1 MSFIDIIYEDQVG
14 GDKTIADF
22 SKLLFNVYGGTPKEK
37 DRGLTDETIAKIFK
51 KFSNTISKKLN
62 YDNTKIVK
70 LDNSN
75 NNNDNFIDDLQK
87 SEFANVML
95 LMTSRDKLLNLGKA
109 IHAKGVSFD
118 GIGNWQFFEN
128 ILNLKDSSQTCT
140 YEQFIYFL
148 SLFNDNC
155 QNTFDVSD
163 PKQWAILKSFY
174 EKWINKK

>member
-1 MSFIDIIYEDQVG
+1 MSFIDIICSDQVSG
-14 GDKTIADF
+14 EKSISDF

-37 DRGLTDETIAKIFK
+37 DKGLTDETIAKIFK
-51 KFSNTISKKLN
+51 KFSNTISNKLN

-75 NNNDNFIDDLQK
+75 NNEHFIDDSQK

-95 LMTSRDKLLNLGKA
+95 LMTSKDKLLNLGKA
-109 IHAKGVSFD
+109 IHEKGLSFN

-128 ILNLKDSSQTCT
+128 ILNLKDSSQICS

-148 SLFNDNC
+148 SLFDGYC
-155 QNTFDVSD
+155 QNTFDIND
-163 PKQWAILKSFY
+163 PKQWLIVKSFY
-174 EKWINKK
+174 EKWINK

>member
-1 MSFIDIIYEDQVG
+1 MSFIDMICPDQVSG
-14 GDKTIADF
+14 EKAISDF

-37 DRGLTDETIAKIFK
+37 DQGLTDETIAKIFK

-70 LDNSN
+70 LDNT
-75 NNNDNFIDDLQK
+75 NNNDHFIDDSQK

-95 LMTSRDKLLNLGKA
+95 LMTSKDKLLNLGKA
-109 IHAKGVSFD
+109 IYEKGLSFD

-128 ILNLKDSSQTCT
+128 ILNLKDSSQICT

-148 SLFNDNC
+148 SLFNNYC

-163 PKQWAILKSFY
+163 PKQWFIVKSFY
-174 EKWINKK
+174 EKWINK